1 MEIVRATLTDNS
13 YLPTRSS
20 PIRCIWVVHPHSVF
34 LYRFHSQRDD
44 RIVSAKTPNYIVG
57 NVNSV

>member
-1 MEIVRATLTDNS
+1 MEVVRATLTDNR

-20 PIRCIWVVHPHSVF
+20 PIRCIWVVHPHSEF
-34 LYRFHSQRDD
+34 LHRLYSQRDD
-44 RIVSAKTPNYIVG
+44 RNVSAKTPHYIVG